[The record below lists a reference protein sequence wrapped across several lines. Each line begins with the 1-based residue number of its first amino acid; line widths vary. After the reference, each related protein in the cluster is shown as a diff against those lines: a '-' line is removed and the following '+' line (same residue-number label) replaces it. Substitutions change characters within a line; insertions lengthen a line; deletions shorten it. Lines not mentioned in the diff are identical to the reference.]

1 MFSYSIYERVSL
13 HSHSLQDANMTM
25 MILQYQSMNAIV
37 VFALVLT
44 RNIFGSFTASV
55 DVCFQDLDNR
65 ILGQFI
71 LKLYNWNQTS
81 C

>member
-1 MFSYSIYERVSL
+1 
-13 HSHSLQDANMTM
+13 MTM

-44 RNIFGSFTASV
+44 RNIFGSFTALV
-55 DVCFQDLDNR
+55 GVCFQDLDNR

-71 LKLYNWNQTS
+71 LELYNWNQTS